1 MTQME
6 ATLAERKRRATAE
19 RASVVIEARRRR
31 VRAPFSLRCGA
42 LLVDYTL
49 AVAIIAFTTLL
60 ARTVGGG
67 VRWTGE
73 AMLTVGYLA
82 SLVVF
87 LLNFLVLPVFTGV
100 TIGKWATGLRIERL
114 SGERLGF
121 GHATLRHTVG
131 YLVSLLT
138 LGLGFLLA
146 AFDAEGRAL
155 HDRIAGTVVV
165 RERGSSSSSSNSS
178 TSVGVAARPPMR

>member
-6 ATLAERKRRATAE
+6 ARLAERKRQLRE
-19 RASVVIEARRRR
+19 RGGVVVETRRRR

-49 AVAIIAFTTLL
+49 AVSIIAFATLF
-60 ARTVGGG
+60 ARTLGGS
-67 VRWTGE
+67 VSLTGE
-73 AMLTVGYLA
+73 ATLGIGYLL
-82 SLVVF
+82 SLGV
-87 LLNFLVLPVFTGV
+87 LLVNFLVLPVFTGTTV
-100 TIGKWATGLRIERL
+100 GKWATGLRIERL

-138 LGLGFLLA
+138 FGLGFLLA

-155 HDRIAGTVVV
+155 HDRIAKTIVV
-165 RERGSSSSSSNSS
+165 RELGANGGGS
-178 TSVGVAARPPMR
+178 RPRTR